1 MSAKLILE
9 KYDIPDKP
17 DFFATTSHK
26 FKSDL
31 FTFFTECKDKIFI
44 EFGTSRG
51 FSSVFVSE
59 LFKHVHTVNIQLT
72 EETKELLSK
81 TDNITAHKF
90 DLYNSA
96 AKDYLEKL
104 DRGDVFFV
112 DAKHEYKAVKSDTY
126 LAKEFA
132 NKGAYVIYDDYGA
145 YREIKRAVKKLIDLK
160 VIEVVKYIGN
170 KKGWKYGE
178 NDGSVK
184 RTLEDYEGVI
194 CKIL

>member
-59 LFKHVHTVNIQLT
+59 LFKHVHTVNIQLS

-90 DLYNSA
+90 DLYNLA

-145 YREIKRAVKKLIDLK
+145 YREIKRAVNKLIDLK
-160 VIEVVKYIGN
+160 VIEAVKYIGN

-178 NDGSVK
+178 NHGSVK

>member
-59 LFKHVHTVNIQLT
+59 LFKHVHTVNIQLS

-81 TDNITAHKF
+81 KDNITAHKF
-90 DLYNSA
+90 DLYNLA

-145 YREIKRAVKKLIDLK
+145 YREIKRAVNKLIDLK

>member
-59 LFKHVHTVNIQLT
+59 LFKHVHTVNIQLS

-90 DLYNSA
+90 DLYNLA

-145 YREIKRAVKKLIDLK
+145 YREIKRAVNKLIDLK